1 MHMSLDLQDLHLVH
15 AIANA
20 GSLAAA
26 ARSLG
31 VNHSSAFRR
40 LGALED
46 RLGARLFERTRTG
59 YLPTPAGEAA
69 LTTARHLLEELDA
82 LQTRLAGADLRPSGV
97 VRVTTTDTLVDFL
110 APMLLAFRAAH
121 PEVTIELVISNVLFT
136 LSRRD
141 ADVAVRPSATV
152 PEHLVGRRVAG
163 LATGIYGTPAQ
174 LQQVERGVD
183 IRSLSWVA
191 PDESLSHLASARWIA
206 REIAPERIGLRASTL
221 VALVAVSRQG
231 LGAAALPCYLADA
244 DAGLRRLTPPL
255 PEMATSLWLLTH
267 PDLRRVA
274 RVRAFAAFAATWL
287 HDQRSVLEGGLAPS
301 RAGRP
306 AGPPAR

>member
-1 MHMSLDLQDLHLVH
+1 
-15 AIANA
+15 
-20 GSLAAA
+20 
-26 ARSLG
+26 
-31 VNHSSAFRR
+31 
-40 LGALED
+40 
-46 RLGARLFERTRTG
+46 
-59 YLPTPAGEAA
+59 
-69 LTTARHLLEELDA
+69 
-82 LQTRLAGADLRPSGV
+82 
-97 VRVTTTDTLVDFL
+97 
-110 APMLLAFRAAH
+110 
-121 PEVTIELVISNVLFT
+121 
-136 LSRRD
+136 
-141 ADVAVRPSATV
+141 
-152 PEHLVGRRVAG
+152 VAG
-163 LATGIYGTPAQ
+163 LATGIYGTPEQ

-191 PDESLSHLASARWIA
+191 PDESLSHLASARWIG

-287 HDQRSVLEGGLAPS
+287 HDQRAVLEGGIAPGP
-301 RAGRP
+301 AGRP